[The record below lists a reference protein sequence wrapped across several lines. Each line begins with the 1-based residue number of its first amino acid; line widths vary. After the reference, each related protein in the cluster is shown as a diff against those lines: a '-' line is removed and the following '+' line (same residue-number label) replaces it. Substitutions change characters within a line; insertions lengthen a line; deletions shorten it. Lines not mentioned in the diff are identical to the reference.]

1 MIQFL
6 SNMFRKFRI
15 DILSIVIAVILP
27 GLLIWFKGDWVGLH
41 SVERRAGWIVALCVV
56 FVVWFLWFSFD
67 SSSRP
72 AIAVR
77 RIKHWVAKQINAS
90 TGEGDSKAA
99 VGGGRAAVLR
109 SNLLNRHG
117 WRWRY
122 RDRWVLVAGDEPFV
136 RRLAPGLVDTGS
148 IVLGNTVLLYARQIG
163 DQLDTE
169 WLDQIRRL
177 RRRRP
182 VDAIVAVT
190 RSCGSV
196 NASFDTDELTA
207 RLARH
212 TRALRWAAPAYL
224 LDGTDF
230 GGEWM
235 DTDEAI
241 GFTWANTHVN
251 ETVIDESL
259 RNLLDDLADSG
270 VMRLAAN
277 ASDRYQLLLEYF
289 TFREKFLFV
298 DLCGLDVAK
307 LPEGATRFELE
318 FVLKHA
324 YPVDQRFS
332 AENVRLFCTP
342 VINLFELDAEPI
354 EIDHH
359 ETEYRVVP
367 AGHQGEHVETYS
379 VDAVATFDHDTAERY
394 EYVPF
399 ATFRHRGGMLRHEA
413 PERYF
418 HTRVRPGMS
427 GLHETWVILGG
438 HAWETMD
445 TLPEESLSLR
455 VTGTN
460 GMLPRKGL
468 REASLNEIAVSTQ
481 SVAGVRNLVSPT
493 LPLYPPT
500 EDRFQWRVLS
510 HLAPNFLSMMN
521 AEVLRGALAL
531 YDWTSDELNRRR
543 LAGIF
548 HVSQELIEEV
558 SGGAVER
565 GVLIEITLD
574 SHAFSGEGDVMLF
587 GELLHRFFEAYAE
600 INLFTKLAIVS
611 LPSQRRTEWPRG
623 KVQRA
628 AL

>member
-1 MIQFL
+1 MDNNDSILRYYEAEMRYLRESGKEFAKAHPDRARLLNLDRVGDRDPYVERLFEGFAFLTGRLRQKLDDELPELTEGLVSLLWPHYLRMIP
-6 SNMFRKFRI
+6 S
-15 DILSIVIAVILP
+15 LSIVELMPFAEKLQKTEVVPAGAPVRSAPINIPSP
-27 GLLIWFKGDWVGLH
+27 GG
-41 SVERRAGWIVALCVV
+41 VEGSALRTIQCLYRTTQPVALQPVTITHAG
-56 FVVWFLWFSFD
+56 
-67 SSSRP
+67 P
-72 AIAVR
+72 AVR
-77 RIKHWVAKQINAS
+77 HDGRSVIRIGFALEGSALRNETNLSRLRVHLNADLP
-90 TGEGDSKAA
+90 TAFA
-99 VGGGRAAVLR
+99 M
-109 SNLLNRHG
+109 H
-117 WRWRY
+117 
-122 RDRWVLVAGDEPFV
+122 
-136 RRLAPGLVDTGS
+136 LALTRQVDT
-148 IVLGNTVLLYARQIG
+148 IYWRVP
-163 DQLDTE
+163 E
-169 WLDQIRRL
+169 IRDGE
-177 RRRRP
+177 P
-182 VDAIVAVT
+182 V
-190 RSCGSV
+190 
-196 NASFDTDELTA
+196 
-207 RLARH
+207 
-212 TRALRWAAPAYL
+212 P
-224 LDGTDF
+224 
-230 GGEWM
+230 
-235 DTDEAI
+235 
-241 GFTWANTHVN
+241 
-251 ETVIDESL
+251 
-259 RNLLDDLADSG
+259 LADVTIEPAGFSTEERLWPKADAAFSG
-270 VMRLAAN
+270 
-277 ASDRYQLLLEYF
+277 YQLLLEYF

-318 FVLKHA
+318 IVLKHA
-324 YPVDQRFS
+324 YPSDQRFS
-332 AENVRLFCTP
+332 ADNVRLFCTP

-379 VDAVATFDHDTAERY
+379 VDAIATFDHDTAERY

-399 ATFRHRGGMLRHEA
+399 VTFRHRGGMLRHEA

-418 HTRVRPGMS
+418 HTRVRPGVS
-427 GLHETWVILGG
+427 GLYETWVILGG

-543 LAGIF
+543 LAGIL

-611 LPSQRRTEWPRG
+611 LPSQLRTEWPRG

>member
-1 MIQFL
+1 MDNNDSILRYYEAEMRYLRESGKEFAKAHPDRARLLNLDRVGDRDPYVERLFEGFAFLTGRLRQKLDDELPELTEGLVSLLWPHYLRMIP
-6 SNMFRKFRI
+6 S
-15 DILSIVIAVILP
+15 LSIVELTPFAEKLQKTEVVPP
-27 GLLIWFKGDWVGLH
+27 GAPVRSAPINVLSPGGVDGSAPRTIQCLY
-41 SVERRAGWIVALCVV
+41 RTTQPVALQPVAITHAG
-56 FVVWFLWFSFD
+56 
-67 SSSRP
+67 P
-72 AIAVR
+72 ATRHDGRSVI
-77 RIKHWVAKQINAS
+77 RIGFAL
-90 TGEGDSKAA
+90 EGSA
-99 VGGGRAAVLR
+99 LR
-109 SNLLNRHG
+109 NETNL
-117 WRWRY
+117 
-122 RDRWVLVAGDEPFV
+122 
-136 RRLAPGLVDTGS
+136 S
-148 IVLGNTVLLYARQIG
+148 
-163 DQLDTE
+163 
-169 WLDQIRRL
+169 RL
-177 RRRRP
+177 RLHLNADLPTAFAMHLALTRQ
-182 VDAIVAVT
+182 VDAIHWRIPEVRDGEPVPLAGVAIEPAGFST
-190 RSCGSV
+190 
-196 NASFDTDELTA
+196 EE
-207 RLARH
+207 RLWPKAD
-212 TRALRWAAPAYL
+212 AA
-224 LDGTDF
+224 F
-230 GGEWM
+230 
-235 DTDEAI
+235 
-241 GFTWANTHVN
+241 
-251 ETVIDESL
+251 
-259 RNLLDDLADSG
+259 SG
-270 VMRLAAN
+270 
-277 ASDRYQLLLEYF
+277 YQLLLEYF

-298 DLCGLDVAK
+298 DLCGLDITQ
-307 LPEGATRFELE
+307 LPESATRFELE
-318 FVLKHA
+318 IVLKHA
-324 YPVDQRFS
+324 YPSDQRFS
-332 AENVRLFCTP
+332 AENLRLFCTL

-354 EIDHH
+354 EIDYH

-379 VDAVATFDHDTAERY
+379 VDAIATFDHDTAERY

-438 HAWETMD
+438 HAWETMG

-531 YDWTSDELNRRR
+531 YDWTCDELNRRR
-543 LAGIF
+543 LAGIL

-565 GVLIEITLD
+565 GVLIEVTLD

-611 LPSQRRTEWPRG
+611 LPSQLRTEWPRG